1 MDGMGDWLMAVRE
14 SGTIQERRKAD
25 AREGEPRARRSGGV
39 EQAAAAL
46 VPDPGAPDRPAHE
59 WRGLM
64 LDSARTCWGV
74 EVVHELLELMARY
87 RLNRLHWHLTDDS
100 GWRFEVPGRPRLTSV
115 GAHLPRPDYSWYG
128 NILPEKREAA
138 DERAAEVRFDGS
150 YGAEDIAAV
159 VEHARE
165 LGIEVMPEVDLPGHM
180 AAAIRAHPELGDPRL
195 ADVDPADW
203 PHANDL
209 LWPGEESF
217 DFVAEVLEV
226 VMDLFPFSLVHI
238 GGDECKHWLW
248 ESDPE
253 LVRRFGDGPE
263 VARGSSSGT
272 RDAVRPE
279 AVLRGGPGSGRS
291 GLGARLQGMFTD
303 HARAVLGR
311 RGRRPAAWDE
321 LLESPTSGEE
331 VILAWRGAGGVPLAD
346 RSGHDW
352 IYADCTRLYLN
363 RVAGDPATEPPGMFG
378 PIGARDILELPAPDS
393 ARLLG
398 IQAAVWT
405 EFILDRE
412 HLLHQL
418 FPRLLAVAERAWV
431 GPDVEWRDFSARL
444 ETETAWLRAHGYLPA
459 LRGPG

>member
-1 MDGMGDWLMAVRE
+1 MDSMGDWLMAVRE

-253 LVRRFGDGPE
+253 LVRRYGDGPE
-263 VARGSSSGT
+263 VARGGLVGHA
-272 RDAVRPE
+272 RCRA
-279 AVLRGGPGSGRS
+279 ARGGAARRSRLRPQRARCPPAGDVHRSCARRARQEGAPPGR
-291 GLGARLQGMFTD
+291 
-303 HARAVLGR
+303 LGR
-311 RGRRPAAWDE
+311 AAGESHLRRGGDPRLARCGRGPARRP
-321 LLESPTSGEE
+321 
-331 VILAWRGAGGVPLAD
+331 
-346 RSGHDW
+346 
-352 IYADCTRLYLN
+352 
-363 RVAGDPATEPPGMFG
+363 
-378 PIGARDILELPAPDS
+378 
-393 ARLLG
+393 
-398 IQAAVWT
+398 Q
-405 EFILDRE
+405 
-412 HLLHQL
+412 
-418 FPRLLAVAERAWV
+418 RA
-431 GPDVEWRDFSARL
+431 
-444 ETETAWLRAHGYLPA
+444 
-459 LRGPG
+459 

>member
-1 MDGMGDWLMAVRE
+1 MDSMGDWLMAVRE

-115 GAHLPRPDYSWYG
+115 GAHLPAPTQLVRQHPAG
-128 NILPEKREAA
+128 EARGGRR
-138 DERAAEVRFDGS
+138 RAAEVRFDGS

-248 ESDPE
+248 ESDP
-253 LVRRFGDGPE
+253 
-263 VARGSSSGT
+263 GSCAASATAPRS
-272 RDAVRPE
+272 
-279 AVLRGGPGSGRS
+279 RGG
-291 GLGARLQGMFTD
+291 ARR
-303 HARAVLGR
+303 ARAMPCGPRRCCAAVPAPAAAGSVPACRGCSPIMRAPCSAGGAPPGRLGRLLEPTSGGGDPRLAR
-311 RGRRPAAWDE
+311 RGRGPARRP
-321 LLESPTSGEE
+321 
-331 VILAWRGAGGVPLAD
+331 
-346 RSGHDW
+346 
-352 IYADCTRLYLN
+352 
-363 RVAGDPATEPPGMFG
+363 
-378 PIGARDILELPAPDS
+378 
-393 ARLLG
+393 
-398 IQAAVWT
+398 Q
-405 EFILDRE
+405 
-412 HLLHQL
+412 
-418 FPRLLAVAERAWV
+418 RA
-431 GPDVEWRDFSARL
+431 
-444 ETETAWLRAHGYLPA
+444 
-459 LRGPG
+459 